1 MHARLKLS
9 FVVAIGLGAGVLLGA
24 QQNSNPAA
32 IAGESLFFGKAGCAG
47 CHEVNGRG
55 GVTGPDLSA
64 AGTRSPEALRAKI
77 LDPSAS
83 GPGGRGGPL
92 TVIVRTQDGREI
104 QGVRRNEDT
113 FTLQLVDASGQ

>member
-32 IAGESLFFGKAGCAG
+32 IAGESLFFGKAGCAS

-64 AGTRSPEALRAKI
+64 VGQMSPDALRAKI
-77 LDPSAS
+77 LNPGISSPA
-83 GPGGRGGPL
+83 PGGRGGPL
-92 TVIVRTQDGREI
+92 TIVAKTKDGREI

-113 FTLQLVDASGQ
+113 FT